1 MILARSQLESVETLT
16 RELNRTLSNPTHITL
31 EREDASTIS
40 HLLSDLL
47 SENHERNAD
56 IMPTPEQKPVESA
69 VGPAIILDDGR
80 TVQVMMNGRS
90 LTMPAQTAYDL
101 YQAIGHVLSSCVQPF
116 QSWPRKDDAT

>member
-1 MILARSQLESVETLT
+1 MIVTTEQREAVETLE

-40 HLLSDLL
+40 QLLSDLL

-56 IMPTPEQKPVESA
+56 DMPPPNQKPVESA
-69 VGPAIILDDGR
+69 VGPAIILDEGR
-80 TVQVMMNGRS
+80 TVQVMMNGQS

-116 QSWPRKDDAT
+116 QSWPRKDDGT